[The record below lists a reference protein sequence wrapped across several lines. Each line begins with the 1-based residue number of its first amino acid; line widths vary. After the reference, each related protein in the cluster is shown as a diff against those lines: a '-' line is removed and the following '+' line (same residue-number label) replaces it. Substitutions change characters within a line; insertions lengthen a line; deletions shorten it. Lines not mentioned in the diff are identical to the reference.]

1 MGNDSSQSRKGEE
14 MSQQREFEAYL
25 RSLDREAL
33 EECAIM
39 LSRDAARL
47 RRELDE
53 ERGVVR

>member
-1 MGNDSSQSRKGEE
+1 MSNEREDKQGEE
-14 MSQQREFEAYL
+14 MSQQQEFEAYL

-39 LSRDAARL
+39 LSCDAARL

-53 ERGVVR
+53 ERGVIR